1 MEDNKNDE
9 FQKIARAEN
18 SAPADG
24 STDNIKE
31 AGFAAEEQAETSDDK
46 KSSGG
51 EQARGEQAREEQ
63 ADGDKPLAEGAQP
76 TKKGGKFKA
85 FFKKKAVRAVSCVLA
100 LFCAFF
106 GGFFTHKA
114 TLPKE
119 INSLLWAKERIQ
131 KDYLYEISDEEFYNA
146 VFLGVNSLLDRYSAY
161 LTADENAA
169 TVKKSAGEYS
179 GLGLYFVSATA
190 DSADGVTIS
199 RTAGGSPA
207 EAAGIADGSRITAY
221 GADENSMTRCT
232 SLTAFTE
239 FTAKYAAGEEFYVQ
253 ETRYPYGG
261 NDARIVKLHKATFT
275 ENYVTYRSKTSAYVY
290 LGSEARETEKKYVE
304 SGEAFA
310 LAGLPEDTAYIR
322 LTQFNGNAA
331 AEFDGAMNRF
341 KSDGKTRLV
350 LDLRGNGGGDMEILR
365 SIASYFCK
373 NAADKKPAV
382 AVAKYR
388 DGESYVFKAKKNLYE
403 EYFGENGKAY
413 VLADEGTASASECLM
428 GTILDYG
435 AAAYE
440 SVCLTAGADGAA
452 KTYGKGIMQTT
463 VSRYLWRSEA
473 IKLTSA
479 KIYWPVSGKCIHDRG
494 ITAADG
500 CESVTGSCAPDG
512 EIVNALG
519 VLGIT
524 DD

>member
-1 MEDNKNDE
+1 MKDNKNE
-9 FQKIARAEN
+9 ESKEIARAGSSGN
-18 SAPADG
+18 SKE
-24 STDNIKE
+24 TD
-31 AGFAAEEQAETSDDK
+31 FAAEKQAGKQTSGDA
-46 KSSGG
+46 KSSD
-51 EQARGEQAREEQ
+51 EVQAREERAEGEVR
-63 ADGDKPLAEGAQP
+63 ADGEKPSAEELQP
-76 TKKGGKFKA
+76 KEKSGKFKA

-169 TVKKSAGEYS
+169 AVKKSTGEYS

-190 DSADGVTIS
+190 DSENGVTIS

-221 GADENSMTRCT
+221 GASADENSMTRFT
-232 SLTAFTE
+232 SLANFAE
-239 FTAKYAAGEEFYVQ
+239 FTAKYAANEVFYVR
-253 ETRYPYGG
+253 ETRYPYGE
-261 NDARIVKLHKATFT
+261 NCSRIVPLHKATFT
-275 ENYVTYRSKTSAYVY
+275 ENYVTYRSETSAYVY
-290 LGSEARETEKKYVE
+290 LGSEARETEKKRADGDGAY
-304 SGEAFA
+304 A
-310 LAGLPEDTAYIR
+310 LAALPEDAAYIR

-341 KSDGKTRLV
+341 KSDGKSRLV

-373 NAADKKPAV
+373 NTADKKPAAAV
-382 AVAKYR
+382 AVYR
-388 DGESYVFKAKKNLYE
+388 DGKSYVFKAKQNLYS
-403 EYFGENGKAY
+403 EYFGENGKVY

-428 GTILDYG
+428 GTMLDYG

-440 SVCLTAGADGAA
+440 NVCLTAGADGVAQ
-452 KTYGKGIMQTT
+452 TYGKGIMQTT
-463 VSRYLWRSEA
+463 VSRFVWRSEA

-479 KIYWPVSGKCIHDRG
+479 KICWPVSGKCIHDRG
-494 ITAADG
+494 IIAADG
-500 CESVTGSCAPDG
+500 CKSVAQNYAPDG
-512 EIVNALG
+512 EISAALG
-519 VLGIT
+519 ALGMIAE
-524 DD
+524 